1 MISAFWRRWL
11 LPLTILPLIPATLVN
26 LFAGRG
32 EALLGC
38 LLGLAFPMAAAWLMR
53 RGRDGDAGLAAL
65 AMGASAASIAWL
77 GAGLG
82 SFAGPVAAL
91 LLGAGAWGGTRLL
104 YAGIVEAPAPPP
116 PPEPAPP
123 PPPRPLDDARARL
136 AAIADAARRLPEP
149 RLLPV
154 AAAIGAV
161 LDAFEQRPE
170 RLEEARRFLGVNLD
184 GLERIAARLSA
195 GAEPPPG
202 LASLLREMEAAAT
215 GLRSR
220 LREEESAA
228 LAVQV
233 SVLGAKIR
241 EAGYG

>member
-11 LPLTILPLIPATLVN
+11 LPFTILPLLPATMFN
-26 LFAGRG
+26 LFAGR
-32 EALLGC
+32 EVALLGC
-38 LLGLAFPMAAAWLMR
+38 LLGLGFPLAAAWLMR
-53 RGRDGDAGLAAL
+53 RGRSGDAGLAAL
-65 AMGASAASIAWL
+65 AMGGSVASVAWL
-77 GAGLG
+77 GAG
-82 SFAGPVAAL
+82 AGPVAAL
-91 LLGAGAWGGTRLL
+91 VLAVGAWGGTRLL
-104 YAGIVEAPAPPP
+104 YSGVQEVAPPPP
-116 PPEPAPP
+116 PPEPALP

-136 AAIADAARRLPEP
+136 RGIADAAQRLPEP

-154 AAAIGAV
+154 ALAIAAV
-161 LDAFEQRPE
+161 LDEFERRPE

-195 GAEPPPG
+195 GAESPPG
-202 LASLLREMEAAAT
+202 LPSLLREMEAAAT
-215 GLRSR
+215 GLRTR

-233 SVLGAKIR
+233 SVLGGKIR

>member
-11 LPLTILPLIPATLVN
+11 LPFTILPLLPATLFN
-26 LFAGRG
+26 LFAGR
-32 EALLGC
+32 EVALLGC
-38 LLGLAFPMAAAWLMR
+38 LLGLGFPIVAAWLMR
-53 RGRDGDAGLAAL
+53 RGRAGDAGLAAL
-65 AMGASAASIAWL
+65 AMGASVASVAWL
-77 GAGLG
+77 GA
-82 SFAGPVAAL
+82 SAGPVAAL
-91 LLGAGAWGGTRLL
+91 ILAAGAWGGTRLL
-104 YAGIVEAPAPPP
+104 YAGIEEAPAPLPP
-116 PPEPAPP
+116 PTPEAP

-136 AAIADAARRLPEP
+136 RAIIEAAQRLHEP

-154 AAAIGAV
+154 VTAIGAV
-161 LDAFEQRPE
+161 LDEFERRPE

-195 GAEPPPG
+195 GAVPPPG
-202 LASLLREMEAAAT
+202 LPSLLREMEAAAS
-215 GLRSR
+215 GLLTR

-233 SVLGAKIR
+233 NVLGTRIR

>member
-1 MISAFWRRWL
+1 MISAVWRRWL
-11 LPLTILPLIPATLVN
+11 LPFTILPLIPATLVN
-26 LFAGRG
+26 LFAGR
-32 EALLGC
+32 ELALLGC
-38 LLGLAFPMAAAWLMR
+38 LLGLGFPLAAAWLMR
-53 RGRDGDAGLAAL
+53 RGQDGDADRAAV
-65 AMGASAASIAWL
+65 AMGLGVAAVAWL
-77 GAGLG
+77 GAD
-82 SFAGPVAAL
+82 AGPVAAL
-91 LLGAGAWGGTRLL
+91 LLAAGAWGGTRLL

-123 PPPRPLDDARARL
+123 PAPRPLDDARARL
-136 AAIADAARRLPEP
+136 QAIAEAARRLPEP

-161 LDAFEQRPE
+161 LDDFERRPE
-170 RLEEARRFLGVNLD
+170 RLEEARRFLAVNLD

-195 GAEPPPG
+195 GAEAPPG
-202 LASLLREMEAAAT
+202 LPTLLREMEAAAT

-233 SVLGAKIR
+233 NVLGSKIR

>member
-11 LPLTILPLIPATLVN
+11 LPFTILPLIPATLVN
-26 LFAGRG
+26 LFAGR
-32 EALLGC
+32 EAALLGC
-38 LLGLAFPMAAAWLMR
+38 LLGLGFPMAAAWLMR
-53 RGRDGDAGLAAL
+53 RGQDGDAERAAIAMGLAV
-65 AMGASAASIAWL
+65 ASVAWL
-77 GAGLG
+77 GAG
-82 SFAGPVAAL
+82 AGPVAAL
-91 LLGAGAWGGTRLL
+91 LLAAGAWGGTRLL

-116 PPEPAPP
+116 APEPP
-123 PPPRPLDDARARL
+123 PPPAPRPLDDARARL
-136 AAIADAARRLPEP
+136 QRIADTARHLAEP

-154 AAAIGAV
+154 ATAISAV
-161 LDAFEQRPE
+161 LDEFERRPE

-202 LASLLREMEAAAT
+202 LPTLLRDMEAAAT

-233 SVLGAKIR
+233 NVLGAKIR

>member
-1 MISAFWRRWL
+1 MINAFWRRW
-11 LPLTILPLIPATLVN
+11 ILPFTVVPLLPATLFN
-26 LFAGRG
+26 LFAGR
-32 EALLGC
+32 EWALLGC
-38 LLGLAFPMAAAWLMR
+38 VLGIALPLVAAWLVR
-53 RGRDGDAGLAAL
+53 RGVKGDAQRAAL
-65 AMGASAASIAWL
+65 LMGGAVAAVGFL
-77 GAGLG
+77 GAE
-82 SFAGPVAAL
+82 AGPVASLVLAL
-91 LLGAGAWGGTRLL
+91 GAWGGTRLL
-104 YAGIVEAPAPPP
+104 YHEIAEAPAPPP
-116 PPEPAPP
+116 PPAPAAPA
-123 PPPRPLDDARARL
+123 PPRPLDDARARL
-136 AAIADAARRLPEP
+136 LAITAAAQRIPEP

-161 LDAFEQRPE
+161 LDAFERRPE

-202 LASLLREMEAAAT
+202 LPSLLREMEGAAT

-233 SVLGAKIR
+233 NVLGGKLR

>member
-1 MISAFWRRWL
+1 MLSAFWRRWL
-11 LPLTILPLIPATLVN
+11 LPFTILPLLPATMFN
-26 LFAGRG
+26 LFAGR
-32 EALLGC
+32 EVALLGC
-38 LLGLAFPMAAAWLMR
+38 LLGLGFPLLAAWLMR
-53 RGRDGDAGLAAL
+53 RGHAGDAGRAAL
-65 AMGASAASIAWL
+65 AMAASVASVAWL
-77 GAGLG
+77 GAG
-82 SFAGPVAAL
+82 AGPVAAGL
-91 LLGAGAWGGTRLL
+91 LAVGAWGGTRLL
-104 YAGIVEAPAPPP
+104 YTGVQEVAPPPAPPE
-116 PPEPAPP
+116 PEPP

-136 AAIADAARRLPEP
+136 RAIAAAAQRLPEP
-149 RLLPV
+149 RLMPV

-161 LDAFEQRPE
+161 LDEFERRPE

-202 LASLLREMEAAAT
+202 LPSLLREMEAAAI
-215 GLRSR
+215 GLRTR

-233 SVLGAKIR
+233 NVLGSKIR